1 MPKLFEVFWVFQMY
15 VCEYAEGPSK
25 RSTYH
30 KKSTT
35 FPKKLGNKKTWHG
48 NFPQKYFFLNACLMQ
63 FEQFDV
69 LTKAFK
75 SFVGKVYF
83 FYFFNGIDN
92 SISF

>member
-1 MPKLFEVFWVFQMY
+1 MPKLFEVFWVFEMY

-35 FPKKLGNKKTWHG
+35 FPKKLGNKKNMAWE
-48 NFPQKYFFLNACLMQ
+48 FPTKVFFFLNACTMQ

-69 LTKAFK
+69 LTKTF
-75 SFVGKVYF
+75 
-83 FYFFNGIDN
+83 
-92 SISF
+92 